1 MSLLIKVCLL
11 IILHISWIG
20 EATLPSKKISNK
32 ISLVL
37 FSVLCAFVYV
47 CWWGGAINWWT
58 KLMNSIVCKIMVQRK
73 NERGSWSGI
82 SGGLSVP
89 LTKFMTLLS
98 VSFSLCFF
106 HIGTLAV
113 QWVIKRGY
121 HLSSLVTPQGAPKY
135 PDIID
140 GKMETK
146 GRKYIKK
153 ASSHNLFYLLLTIL
167 PQSSAVRPILLAS
180 LLFEVIFIVW

>member
-1 MSLLIKVCLL
+1 MVCIGHEVCLL

-20 EATLPSKKISNK
+20 GVTLPSKKISNK

-37 FSVLCAFVYV
+37 FLVLCAFVYV
-47 CWWGGAINWWT
+47 CWGRGQLIDEQNHW
-58 KLMNSIVCKIMVQRK
+58 IVCKIMAQRK
-73 NERGSWSGI
+73 NQRESWSGI

-89 LTKFMTLLS
+89 LASFVTLLS
-98 VSFSLCFF
+98 VSVSLCLY
-106 HIGTLAV
+106 HIGTPAIR
-113 QWVIKRGY
+113 WVIKPGY
-121 HLSSLVTPQGAPKY
+121 HLSSLVTPQGAPEY
-135 PDIID
+135 PHIID

-153 ASSHNLFYLLLTIL
+153 VSSHILFYLLLTIL

>member
-1 MSLLIKVCLL
+1 MVCIGHEVCLL

-20 EATLPSKKISNK
+20 GVTLPSKKISNK

-37 FSVLCAFVYV
+37 FLVLCAFVYV
-47 CWWGGAINWWT
+47 CWGRGQLIDEQNHW
-58 KLMNSIVCKIMVQRK
+58 IVCKIMAQRK
-73 NERGSWSGI
+73 NQRESWSGI

-89 LTKFMTLLS
+89 LASFVTLLS
-98 VSFSLCFF
+98 V
-106 HIGTLAV
+106 
-113 QWVIKRGY
+113 VIKPGY

-153 ASSHNLFYLLLTIL
+153 VSSHILFYLLLTIL
-167 PQSSAVRPILLAS
+167 PQSLAVRPILLAS

>member
-1 MSLLIKVCLL
+1 MHLCMCVDGGGQLIDEQK
-11 IILHISWIG
+11 H
-20 EATLPSKKISNK
+20 
-32 ISLVL
+32 
-37 FSVLCAFVYV
+37 
-47 CWWGGAINWWT
+47 
-58 KLMNSIVCKIMVQRK
+58 SIVCKIMVQRK

-89 LTKFMTLLS
+89 LTKFVTLLS
-98 VSFSLCFF
+98 LSFSLCLY
-106 HIGTLAV
+106 HIGTPAV

-153 ASSHNLFYLLLTIL
+153 ASSHILFYLLLTIL
-167 PQSSAVRPILLAS
+167 P
-180 LLFEVIFIVW
+180 